1 MPKTAKKFRNRKQVN
16 AQINNAEAS
25 GAPVLKPIAG
35 SQAKIQSQ
43 PYDAAAY
50 FKKDLKWTG
59 IVTLIVV
66 AVLVI
71 LYIVL
76 R

>member
-1 MPKTAKKFRNRKQVN
+1 MAKTARKSRNRKQVN
-16 AQINNAEAS
+16 TQINNLPAT
-25 GAPVLKPIAG
+25 GAQVLKPTAAP
-35 SQAKIQSQ
+35 QAKIQAQ

-59 IVTLIVV
+59 IVTLVVV

-71 LYIVL
+71 FYIVL